1 MVRGVANELGPDVAG
16 HGGTGFGD
24 TGLSDTAPGGR
35 PDLLG
40 AAAAWPLSGFDRIGL
55 AELGS
60 ASLMRRQDTKFM
72 FRASALA
79 ESITGLERDYAVLEV
94 CGSSVQG
101 YLTRYFDTASLELF
115 AAHHRG
121 MGERVKVRE
130 RQYLATGQLFLEV
143 KHRSNKGVT
152 TKTRAEASAWDEAL
166 DVEMLPVSEALIRSH
181 RTRVL
186 AGGRL
191 VPTLWNGYRR
201 ITLVR
206 KGRSERVTIDLGLS
220 YSDDAKRYQSEAIAI
235 AEVKQARID
244 LSSPFML
251 RLRALGLRPAG
262 FSKYCMGVGL
272 LRPEVKHNR
281 LKPRLRALRQL
292 DEGVPHVA

>member
-1 MVRGVANELGPDVAG
+1 MVRGAADDMGSDDMGPGDI
-16 HGGTGFGD
+16 GFSD
-24 TGLSDTAPGGR
+24 TGPSDTVPGE
-35 PDLLG
+35 PLDSLG
-40 AAAAWPLSGFDRIGL
+40 ESAAWPLSGFDRIGL

-94 CGSSVQG
+94 GGSAVQE

-152 TKTRAEASAWDEAL
+152 TKTRAEASAWDEVL
-166 DVEMLPVSEALIRSH
+166 DVETLPVSEALSRSD

-206 KGRSERVTIDLGLS
+206 KGRSERVTIDLGLTF
-220 YSDDAKRYQSEAIAI
+220 SDDDRRYESEAIAI

-281 LKPRLRALRQL
+281 FKPRLRALRRL
-292 DEGVPHVA
+292 DEGVGHVA

>member
-1 MVRGVANELGPDVAG
+1 MIWGAAIDMGSGEVG
-16 HGGTGFGD
+16 
-24 TGLSDTAPGGR
+24 SDDMASDDRRSSSTAPGEPPGS
-35 PDLLG
+35 LG

-55 AELGS
+55 AELGG

-79 ESITGLERDYAVLEV
+79 ASLAGLEREYAVLEV
-94 CGSSVQG
+94 CGSSVQE

-166 DVEMLPVSEALIRSH
+166 DVETLPVGEALTRSD
-181 RTRVL
+181 RARIL

>member
-1 MVRGVANELGPDVAG
+1 MIRGAAIDMGSDDRGPDDG
-16 HGGTGFGD
+16 RSSG
-24 TGLSDTAPGGR
+24 TAPGE
-35 PDLLG
+35 PPASLG
-40 AAAAWPLSGFDRIGL
+40 AAAVWPLPGFDRIGL

-79 ESITGLERDYAVLEV
+79 ESLAGLERDYAVLEV
-94 CGSSVQG
+94 CGSSVQE
-101 YLTRYFDTASLELF
+101 YLTRYFDTVSLELF

-143 KHRSNKGVT
+143 KHRSNKGIT

-166 DVEMLPVSEALIRSH
+166 DVETLPVSEALTRSD

-220 YSDDAKRYQSEAIAI
+220 YSDGARRYQSETIAI

-281 LKPRLRALRQL
+281 LKPRLRALQRL